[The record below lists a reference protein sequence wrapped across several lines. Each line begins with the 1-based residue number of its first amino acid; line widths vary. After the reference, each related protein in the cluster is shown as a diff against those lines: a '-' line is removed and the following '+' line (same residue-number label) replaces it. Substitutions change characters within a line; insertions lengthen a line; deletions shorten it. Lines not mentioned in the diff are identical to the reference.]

1 MPLIP
6 PALDDRSYDDLVQD
20 MLSSIPAHTP
30 EWTNPQVGDPGRSLI
45 ELFAWLADT
54 VLYRANLIPEKQ
66 RIAFLKM
73 LGQPMQAAAAARGIL
88 SLSLDPSS
96 TSVSLLLA
104 GAAVPGP
111 ATFETLGEV
120 DLLPVTGQSYI
131 KLPLTPDQQSQQR
144 DLLNGLQQLYHLPNI
159 PAGYTT
165 TPLFANGQAS
175 ANPIDVINGT
185 TDQSLW
191 IALLA
196 GDAKNLDKITAA
208 LGSGSGQQMIL
219 NVGIVPALSLPDP
232 FADIGPRAA
241 VQAVWQM
248 TDATSASQTPIYN
261 TLKVYGDTTQ
271 GLTRPGV
278 VRLVLP
284 SADHIGAPTNDVHTD
299 PQAGVGLKP
308 PRIDDP
314 DIQNK
319 LVTWLRISAKSAF
332 QVSWAGI
339 NAVEIDQRTT
349 YSFVPVGISDG
360 SADQQFV
367 LAQTQVDP
375 ATFLLE
381 VDMPGFG
388 FQQWAPV
395 DDLAVLQGP
404 IPAYV
409 LDPEAGTIRFGN
421 QMQGMI
427 PPLGRRVRARQM
439 RAGGGLAGN
448 LPFGSLTSIKAL
460 DPSGNPVAQKI
471 TVVQP
476 IATTGGAD
484 AETLD
489 QVQRRL
495 PSLLRHQERAVTA
508 DDYKSLALE
517 TPGAGV
523 ARVEVLPLF
532 KPQTRTINVPGV
544 VSVMVIP
551 NKGGVQPPCPRA
563 DRPLLETTYQYL
575 DSRRPATAEMYVIG
589 TEYVGLGIGVAVEVR
604 TGFGLLQVS
613 QAVET
618 ALRTY
623 LWPIPPG
630 GSDNQGWPLGR
641 KIRSLELEVIV
652 SQVPGVVEVNGLNL
666 FTPSAAGGYQEI
678 TPDASGK
685 SELDLQSWQLPEVLE
700 VSVAAGPDGS
710 GITAPSELNPQP
722 PPDPAVAVPLVPKV
736 C

>member
-1 MPLIP
+1 VPLIP

-20 MLSSIPAHTP
+20 LVASIPAHTP
-30 EWTNPQVGDPGRSLI
+30 EWTNPQVGDPGRSLL

-54 VLYRANLIPEKQ
+54 ILYRANLIPEKQ
-66 RIAFLKM
+66 RIAFLKL
-73 LGQPMQAAAAARGIL
+73 LGQPMQAAAAARGII
-88 SLSLDPSS
+88 SLLLDSSS
-96 TSVSLLLA
+96 TSVSSLLA
-104 GAAVPGP
+104 GATVPGP
-111 ATFETLGEV
+111 AAFETLGEI
-120 DLLPVTGQSYI
+120 DLLPVTGQAFI
-131 KLPLTPDQQSQQR
+131 KLPLTPDQQAQQMP
-144 DLLNGLQQLYHLPNI
+144 LLTGLKQLYQLKNI

-165 TPLFANGQAS
+165 TTLFADSQTSAS
-175 ANPIDVINGT
+175 PIDVVNGT

-196 GDAKNLDKITAA
+196 GDATKRAKIISAFS
-208 LGSGSGQQMIL
+208 SGSTRQLIL
-219 NVGIVPALSLPDP
+219 NVGIVPALALPDP

-241 VQAVWQM
+241 VQATWQM
-248 TDATSASQTPIYN
+248 TDNTSGTQAPVYN

-271 GLTRPGV
+271 GLTRPGI

-284 SADHIGAPTNDVHTD
+284 SADHIGAPSNDVLVD

-314 DIQNK
+314 DLQNK
-319 LVTWLRISAKSAF
+319 LITWLRISANSTF
-332 QVSWAGI
+332 QISWAGI

-349 YSFVPVGISDG
+349 YKFVPVGISNG
-360 SADQQFV
+360 SADQQFT
-367 LAQTQVDP
+367 LAQTQIDP
-375 ATFLLE
+375 TAFSLE
-381 VDMPGFG
+381 VDLPGFG
-388 FQQWAPV
+388 FQQFLPV
-395 DDLAVLQGP
+395 DDLAAVQGP
-404 IPAYV
+404 LPVYL

-427 PPLGRRVRARQM
+427 PPLGRRIRVSQM
-439 RAGGGLAGN
+439 RAGGGSAGN
-448 LPFGSLTSIKAL
+448 LPAGTLTSIKAR
-460 DPSGNPVAQKI
+460 DSSGNPVTQKI
-471 TVVQP
+471 TAAQP
-476 IATTGGAD
+476 ISTTGGAD

-495 PSLLRHQERAVTA
+495 PSLLKHQERAVTA
-508 DDYKSLALE
+508 DDYKSLAME
-517 TPGAGV
+517 VPGAGV

-551 NKGGVQPPCPRA
+551 SKAGVQPPCPRA
-563 DRPLLETTYQYL
+563 DRPLLETVYQYL
-575 DSRRPATAEMYVIG
+575 DSRRPVAAEMYVIG
-589 TEYVGLGIGVAVEVR
+589 TEYVGLGISVAVEVR

-618 ALRTY
+618 ALRSY
-623 LWPIPPG
+623 LWPISPG

-666 FTPSAAGGYQEI
+666 FTPFAAGGYQQVNAD
-678 TPDASGK
+678 PSGR
-685 SELDLQSWQLPEVLE
+685 SELDLQSCQLPEVLE

-710 GITAPSELNPQP
+710 GIETPAELSPQP